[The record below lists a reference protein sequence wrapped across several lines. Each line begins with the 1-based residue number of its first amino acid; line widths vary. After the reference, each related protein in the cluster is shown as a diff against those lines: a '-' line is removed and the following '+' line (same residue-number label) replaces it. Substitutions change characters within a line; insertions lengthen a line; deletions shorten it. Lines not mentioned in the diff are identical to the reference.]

1 MELIHKSRQD
11 NIVFDALSKE
21 KFQMEKPLT
30 NIQALKSIFQ
40 KENNFQWKI
49 TKPYV
54 QDLLAQWYFKKLWE
68 QRKVKDITL
77 K

>member
-1 MELIHKSRQD
+1 
-11 NIVFDALSKE
+11 
-21 KFQMEKPLT
+21 
-30 NIQALKSIFQ
+30 
-40 KENNFQWKI
+40 
-49 TKPYV
+49 V